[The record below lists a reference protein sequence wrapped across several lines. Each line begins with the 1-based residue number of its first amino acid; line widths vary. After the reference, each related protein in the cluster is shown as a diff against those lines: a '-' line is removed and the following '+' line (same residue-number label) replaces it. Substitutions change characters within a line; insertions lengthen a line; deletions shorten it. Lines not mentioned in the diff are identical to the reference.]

1 MNFTRL
7 KKFLDF
13 ELPTLGIPGSDT
25 VIYVNREEVF
35 RHTSGY
41 DSLSERTRL
50 KQNAL
55 YNMYSCTK
63 VTTAVAATQLIER
76 GEITVTD
83 PIYAYFPEFENML
96 VKVKDE
102 SGNVIDL
109 RPAKSPITIQQ
120 LLTMTS
126 GINYNLQN
134 PSIAEFKAKTDGRC
148 PTVLFPSAIAKEP
161 LEFDPGTRWCYGLSL
176 DVIGALIELVS
187 GKKLGEYM
195 KENIFEPLGMK
206 NTSFG
211 FTDEKLERMA
221 IQYRFDPQ
229 TCSAVEIPKNQNQ
242 FVLGPEFESGGAGLI
257 SCLDDQILLTDA
269 LTHLG
274 LGKNGNRILSERA
287 VNLMRSD
294 ALNDSTR
301 KTFTP
306 SHFKGYSY
314 GYGVRVNH
322 NPSSVGNLAPMG
334 EFGWDGAK
342 MSYISCDPENKVSMF
357 HAEHMGGVASIV
369 WPKLRNLLYSSLDY

>member
-7 KKFLDF
+7 RKFLDF

-25 VIYVNREEVF
+25 LIYVDGEEVF
-35 RHTSGY
+35 RHTTGY
-41 DSLSERTRL
+41 DSVKEKTPL

-76 GEITVTD
+76 GEIVATD

-96 VKVKDE
+96 VKVKDDN
-102 SGNVIDL
+102 GNVVDL
-109 RPAKSPITIQQ
+109 RPAKNHITIQQ

-126 GINYNLQN
+126 GINYTLNS
-134 PSIAEFKAKTDGRC
+134 PSIARFKEETGGRC
-148 PTVLFPSAIAKEP
+148 PTALFPSYIANEP
-161 LEFDPGTRWCYGLSL
+161 LEFDPGERWCYGLSL

-187 GKKLGEYM
+187 GKRLGEYLE
-195 KENIFEPLGMK
+195 ENIFAPLGMK

-211 FTDEKLERMA
+211 FTDEKLSRMA
-221 IQYRFDPQ
+221 TQYKFDPQ
-229 TCSAVEIPKNQNQ
+229 TCSSVEIPKNHNPYA
-242 FVLGPEFESGGAGLI
+242 FGPEYESAGAGLI
-257 SCLDDQILLTDA
+257 SCVDDQILLTEA

-274 LGKNGNRILSERA
+274 LGNNGKRILSERA
-287 VNLMRSD
+287 VNLIRSD
-294 ALNDSTR
+294 ALSDSVR

-306 SHFKGYSY
+306 THFKGYSY

-322 NPSSVGNLAPMG
+322 NPSSVGNLAPLG

-342 MSYISCDPENKVSMF
+342 MSYISCDPENRVSLF
-357 HAEHMGGVASIV
+357 HAEHMGGIASLV